1 MAVSAP
7 GGQVNP
13 AMMGGM
19 PGANP
24 HAHALQ
30 QMSPAQQQQFLQHQ
44 QQQFQ
49 QNCQFP
55 LPSDRPPFAAKQP

>member
-13 AMMGGM
+13 ALMGAM
-19 PGANP
+19 PPGSTP

-30 QMSPAQQQQFLQHQ
+30 HMNPAQQQQFMHQ
-44 QQQFQ
+44 QQQL
-49 QNCQFP
+49 QNQCTLMRISLVFK
-55 LPSDRPPFAAKQP
+55 AWC